1 MEKGPRLASFLVRSR
16 NFKKKRKRKKIKEKQ
31 GKLPGKNK
39 RTGRITRGKR
49 GVYNRAKDD
58 FVEHRER
65 KRDDGWRV
73 GRRDT
78 RSCGTIQRKE

>member
-1 MEKGPRLASFLVRSR
+1 MEKERKGEKDKELLQKL
-16 NFKKKRKRKKIKEKQ
+16 KKKRKRKKIKEKQ

-65 KRDDGWRV
+65 ERETMDG
-73 GRRDT
+73 G
-78 RSCGTIQRKE
+78 